1 MNKTNEF
8 VSFLNSSLLFSPDYD
23 NIKYRINEEQ
33 FKKKNYK
40 IVNITKYLKIAV
52 YTVFICILS
61 IFVTISIKDG
71 LFTRSGAGDVS
82 PLKLDEKYLEE
93 NFDNFYAFGSGS
105 QINLITIDIIINS
118 NLIDDSDKEILK
130 NYKREYKNKRNYEFF
145 NLYLGEKNG
154 KDIIILSPLG
164 EPKISFTFKSNLNYT
179 FNEVKKEFEDISD
192 KKLTKEFLYGSKF
205 DNTLKREIMGIIVSF
220 KKIEEKYIP
229 YYTMELDGKIY
240 IIDK

>member
-1 MNKTNEF
+1 MKNNEF
-8 VSFLNSSLLFSPDYD
+8 ISFLNSSLSFSPNYD
-23 NIKYRINEEQ
+23 DIKNKIDIEQ
-33 FKKKNYK
+33 FLKKDYK
-40 IVNITKYLKIAV
+40 KINLIKYLKLAI
-52 YTVFICILS
+52 YTVFICIIS
-61 IFVTISIKDG
+61 IFTTIMLKDG
-71 LFTRSGAGDVS
+71 LFTSSGAGDVS

-93 NFDNFYAFGSGS
+93 NFDSFFAFGSGS
-105 QINLITIDIIINS
+105 PINLLTIDIIINS
-118 NLIDDSDKEILK
+118 NLIDDSDKKILK
-130 NYKREYKNKRNYEFF
+130 NYKREYKNTRNYEFF

-179 FNEVKKEFEDISD
+179 FNEVKKEFEDMSD